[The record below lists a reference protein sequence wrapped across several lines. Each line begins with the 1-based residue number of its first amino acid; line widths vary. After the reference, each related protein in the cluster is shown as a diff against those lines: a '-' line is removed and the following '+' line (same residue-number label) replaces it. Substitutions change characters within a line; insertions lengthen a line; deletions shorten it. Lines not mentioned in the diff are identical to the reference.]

1 MTYLYHISR
10 RNIYQ
15 IVSILI
21 DSVSIQYDAKIHF
34 ALSADTSIH
43 IQIKW
48 TTVVSVLNNIFL
60 SG

>member
-43 IQIKW
+43 IQIK
-48 TTVVSVLNNIFL
+48 
-60 SG
+60 